1 MGLKNWGEIPVKFVP
16 KIIKHTLEGRFLY
29 LLVTILIFLGVGP
42 LLSDITGFRL
52 LLDIF
57 FSAILL
63 SAIYAVSQ
71 KKRDTVIA
79 FALAIPAL
87 LAFWLRD
94 VTGGVALDVASE
106 IFGSLFFGYTIIVLL
121 NFILNSSKIT
131 RHVIHAALIGYLLM
145 GMMWASIYQ
154 LVDTIAPGSF
164 SLVQGWTD
172 NPRLIYL
179 YFSYVTLTTL
189 GYGDITPLTAPAYS
203 ISIIEAIIGQIYITV
218 LIARLVAIQISHS
231 GKDRQSGSDR

>member
-1 MGLKNWGEIPVKFVP
+1 MKFIP
-16 KIIKHTLEGRFLY
+16 KIFKHTLEGRFLY

-42 LLSDITGFRL
+42 ILADMTGFRL

-63 SAIYAVSQ
+63 SAIYAISQ

-79 FALAIPAL
+79 FALAIPTL

-94 VTGGVALDVASE
+94 FTSGVAFNVTSE
-106 IFGSLFFGYTIIVLL
+106 IFGSLFFGHTIIVLL
-121 NFILNSSKIT
+121 NFILKSPKIT

-145 GMMWASIYQ
+145 GMMWASIYE
-154 LVDTIAPGSF
+154 LIDTIEPGSF
-164 SLVQGWTD
+164 SLVQGWVD

-189 GYGDITPLTAPAYS
+189 GYGDITPLTAQAYS
-203 ISIIEAIIGQIYITV
+203 ISILEAIIGQIYITV
-218 LIARLVAIQISHS
+218 LIARLVAMQISHS
-231 GKDRQSGSDR
+231 GKDRQPRSDL

>member
-1 MGLKNWGEIPVKFVP
+1 VRFLPH
-16 KIIKHTLEGRFLY
+16 IIKHTLEGRFIY
-29 LLVTILIFLGVGP
+29 LLVTILIFIGVGP
-42 LLSDITGFRL
+42 ILADMTRFRL

-79 FALAIPAL
+79 FALAIPTL

-94 VTGGVALDVASE
+94 FTSGVAFNVTSE

-121 NFILNSSKIT
+121 NFILKSPKIT

-145 GMMWASIYQ
+145 GLMWASIYE
-154 LVDTIAPGSF
+154 LIDTIHPGSF
-164 SLVQGWTD
+164 SLAQGWID

-189 GYGDITPLTAPAYS
+189 GYGDMTPLTAQAYS
-203 ISIIEAIIGQIYITV
+203 ISILEAIIGQIYITV
-218 LIARLVAIQISHS
+218 LIARLVGMHISDS
-231 GKDRQSGSDR
+231 GKDRQSGPDQ